1 MKEAFYFSHDCNASN
16 DPKILAMRSV
26 YRGSGYG
33 WYWILIEMM
42 RQQEDYRLSMKGKY
56 VWNALATQLQCE
68 PDEAH
73 SFITDCI
80 DEFDLFATDG
90 EYFWSE
96 SLLRRMKI
104 REEKSDKARQSAMKK
119 WGNNANAS
127 KNNAN
132 AMRTHTE
139 TNANAMRTHTET
151 NANASEIDAIKESKV
166 NKSKVKEIGIPPDG
180 DNNPDQIE
188 KNKTTK
194 TVEDASSTTEN
205 QTFVDESDSAKSDG
219 HQPGFS
225 LPTSDNTQDEAEIE
239 PPQQEKIP
247 YQAVI
252 DAWNQIAPVICKTL
266 PKVMGLND
274 KRRNKIRTRWAE
286 FKTLDKFTEVFNQM
300 AHEANQSS
308 FLRGEKGSFKLSL
321 DWVLDNDN
329 NYMKVLEGQYRDN
342 RHGPTKPTQPKNRF
356 SGTGIP
362 DDFHL

>member
-104 REEKSDKARQSAMKK
+104 KEEKSDKARQSAMKK

-127 KNNAN
+127 KND
-132 AMRTHTE
+132 
-139 TNANAMRTHTET
+139 ANAMRTHTET

-194 TVEDASSTTEN
+194 TVEVSTETTEN

-219 HQPGFS
+219 HQLGS
-225 LPTSDNTQDEAEIE
+225 LLPTSDNTQDEAKVE
-239 PPQQEKIP
+239 QQTEKI
-247 YQAVI
+247 I
-252 DAWNQIAPVICKTL
+252 LTSDE
-266 PKVMGLND
+266 
-274 KRRNKIRTRWAE
+274 AE
-286 FKTLDKFTEVFNQM
+286 FM
-300 AHEANQSS
+300 A
-308 FLRGEKGSFKLSL
+308 
-321 DWVLDNDN
+321 
-329 NYMKVLEGQYRDN
+329 VLETVKDYPLDRQKDLEYYHILVERYPKLDIMGALQDWKIHKLGKPLKPKENARSQIN
-342 RHGPTKPTQPKNRF
+342 NWFQNAVKWGKNKKTSPTPLVSRETTNKFDGF
-356 SGTGIP
+356 S
-362 DDFHL
+362 L